1 MQALEMFLI
10 TLLLIALFSLI
21 IGSIYIGIAAMIDFE
36 PVSLWWDKRK
46 SRTLNTHVI
55 VNSKKLLDNQENMEY
70 MVSFSKWGKEFQVSN
85 AGLNDI
91 TRESAIRK
99 TRVAEF
105 NLELGKPYL
114 VLADGEDYLVR
125 FKEYDNDLYYKVEKV
140 CMITHSPFTEIVRA
154 MIIREKKRES
164 EKKNIISKKQ
174 EWF

>member
-1 MQALEMFLI
+1 MQALGTFLI

-21 IGSIYIGIAAMIDFE
+21 IGSIYMGITAMIDFE
-36 PVSLWWDKRK
+36 PVSLWWNKRK

-70 MVSFSKWGKEFQVSN
+70 ISSFSIWGREFQVSH

-91 TRESAIRK
+91 VRESVISK
-99 TRVAEF
+99 KRVAEF

-114 VLADGEDYLVR
+114 VLSDGEDYLVR
-125 FKEYDNDLYYKVEKV
+125 FKEYDSDLHYKVEKV
-140 CMITHSPFTEIVRA
+140 RMITHSPFTEIVRA

-164 EKKNIISKKQ
+164 EKKDIISKKQ